1 MSDRQELSKLKVYF
15 SLSLVSIL
23 AFTVILLYITLS
35 NIYRISNTL
44 VLSFQSVY
52 EVSIFAFMFIVITFT
67 LLIVIA
73 MIEIIVDLCIR
84 V

>member
-15 SLSLVSIL
+15 SLSLITIL
-23 AFTVILLYITLS
+23 AFIGILLYITLS
-35 NIYRISNTL
+35 SIYRISNTP

-52 EVSIFAFMFIVITFT
+52 EVGMFAFMFIVITFI

-84 V
+84 